1 MILNYLSM
9 NGYGVYVWSSFIF
22 TFICFIGLY
31 FIIKLQLKKE
41 QDKFKVK
48 YFDLTKEEGLAL
60 YNQGLKGAR
69 ETLARIGV
77 SILDSLN
84 LRFALN
90 GSDEDI
96 VSLPI
101 QPSL

>member
-9 NGYGVYVWSSFIF
+9 NGYGVYVWTSFIF

-48 YFDLTKEEGLAL
+48 YFDLTKEEVQTVKSQETYKEILAFT
-60 YNQGLKGAR
+60 NISK
-69 ETLARIGV
+69 I
-77 SILDSLN
+77 
-84 LRFALN
+84 
-90 GSDEDI
+90 
-96 VSLPI
+96 
-101 QPSL
+101 